1 MSPFASRHT
10 TPSGAQSH
18 QGVGVGSRS
27 GIIEVLTADHRRI
40 QRLVDRIR
48 CSAPGGSGR
57 RALVEQ
63 LGTSLVRHFA
73 VEREYLCPALRRY
86 LPDGGTRADG
96 RLAEYRE
103 IEELLTLLEAREP
116 DDERFG
122 DLLVSVV
129 TRVTEHVVVEEQL
142 LFPRLQGVCPAD
154 VLQELESQACGAEP
168 SAPVGRTAAPVGG
181 TWGRLRDAV
190 SRRGRQ

>member
-1 MSPFASRHT
+1 M
-10 TPSGAQSH
+10 
-18 QGVGVGSRS
+18 GSRS

-48 CSAPGGSGR
+48 CSPPGGGR
-57 RALVEQ
+57 RKTLVEE
-63 LGTSLVRHFA
+63 LGTRLVRHFA

-86 LPDGGTRADG
+86 LPDGGTHAEG

-103 IEELLTLLEAREP
+103 IEALLILLEAREP

-129 TRVTEHVVVEEQL
+129 ARVTEHVVVEEQL

-154 VLQELESQACGAEP
+154 VLQELESKACGAEP
-168 SAPVGRTAAPVGG
+168 SAPTRPGAGAPGSAPTGRTAAPVRGP
-181 TWGRLRDAV
+181 WDHLRDAV
-190 SRRGRQ
+190 SRRGRH